1 MGVVMALLTAQKV
14 TKRFGG
20 LVAVNAVDFEIPE
33 KSIVSII
40 GPNGAG
46 KTTFFNCITG
56 FNHADEG
63 KIVFDGVEIQKLRP
77 DQITKLG
84 ISRTYQNIR
93 LFANMT
99 AIENILVGQHKFLKS
114 SWMSAVLR
122 TRGMREEEERALEEA
137 KRLLRFVDLR
147 GKGDM
152 LARNL
157 AYGEQRRLEIAR
169 ALAAKPKLLLLDEP
183 SAGMNPRET
192 EDLTDF
198 IRRLR
203 DELGITIL
211 LIEHHMRVV
220 MGISEHITVLDYGEK
235 IAEGTPREIQT
246 NPRVIEAYLG
256 RGAATEGMET
266 AHEKFNDKKSRKQ

>member
-1 MGVVMALLTAQKV
+1 MASILTAKKV

-20 LVAVNAVDFEIPE
+20 LTAVNAVDFEIPD

-56 FNHADEG
+56 FGKADEG
-63 KIVFDGVEIQKLRP
+63 VIEFEGTPIQKLRP
-77 DQITKLG
+77 DQIARLG

-93 LFANMT
+93 LFADMT
-99 AIENILVGQHKFLKS
+99 ALENILVGQHVFLHA
-114 SWMSAVLR
+114 SWLSGVLGLPNVR
-122 TRGMREEEERALEEA
+122 REEKEALAEA
-137 KRLLRFVDLR
+137 QRLLNFVDLK
-147 GKGDM
+147 GQGDM

-157 AYGEQRRLEIAR
+157 PYGAQRRLEIAR
-169 ALAAKPKLLLLDEP
+169 ALATKPKLLLLDEP

-192 EDLTDF
+192 EDLTAF
-198 IRRLR
+198 IHRLR
-203 DELGITIL
+203 DQLGITIL

-220 MGISEHITVLDYGEK
+220 MGISEQITVLDYGEK
-235 IAEGTPREIQT
+235 IAEGTPAEIQS

-256 RGAATEGMET
+256 RGAATEGMANASERF
-266 AHEKFNDKKSRKQ
+266 AKKAG

>member
-1 MGVVMALLTAQKV
+1 MASILTANKV

-33 KSIVSII
+33 KAIVSII

-56 FNHADEG
+56 FGKCDEG
-63 KIVFDGVEIQKLRP
+63 QILFEGTPIHRLRP

-93 LFANMT
+93 LFADMS
-99 AIENILVGQHKFLKS
+99 ALENILVGQHVFLHAP
-114 SWMSAVLR
+114 WFEAVL
-122 TRGMREEEERALEEA
+122 GLPNVIKEEKNALAEA
-137 KRLLRFVDLR
+137 QRLLNFVDLK

-157 AYGEQRRLEIAR
+157 PYGAQRRLEIAR
-169 ALAAKPKLLLLDEP
+169 ALATKPKLLLLDEP

-192 EDLTDF
+192 EDLTAF

-220 MGISEHITVLDYGEK
+220 MGISENITVLDYGEK
-235 IAEGTPREIQT
+235 IAEGTPAQIQS

-256 RGAATEGMET
+256 RGAATEGMAT
-266 AHEKFNDKKSRKQ
+266 AHERFAKKAG

>member
-1 MGVVMALLTAQKV
+1 MEPILTARKV

-20 LVAVNAVDFEIPE
+20 LVAVNAVDFEIPD
-33 KSIVSII
+33 KAIVSII

-56 FNHADEG
+56 FGRCDEG
-63 KIVFDGVEIQKLRP
+63 EILYQGTHIERLRP
-77 DQITKLG
+77 DQIARLG
-84 ISRTYQNIR
+84 VSRTYQNIR
-93 LFANMT
+93 LFAAMT
-99 AIENILVGQHKFLKS
+99 ALENILVGENMFLRA
-114 SWMSAVLR
+114 SWVRAVLK
-122 TRGMREEEERALEEA
+122 TPGVIQEEKMALAEA
-137 KRLLRFVDLR
+137 QRLLNFVGLK

-157 AYGEQRRLEIAR
+157 PYGEQRRLEIAR
-169 ALAAKPKLLLLDEP
+169 ALATKPKLLLLDEP

-192 EDLTDF
+192 DDLTAF

-220 MGISEHITVLDYGEK
+220 MGISENITVLDYGEK
-235 IAEGTPREIQT
+235 IAEGTPQQIQT

-256 RGAATEGMET
+256 RGAANES
-266 AHEKFNDKKSRKQ
+266 AAAPSVRINEKAG